1 MSSDR
6 REHRVPL
13 HHHVWQDGRHLAR
26 RAWHNRADTVVP
38 DRLPRLWRHPP
49 LGYLVAV
56 FAQLAAVSLALQLHP
71 VFSHAFTYRAL
82 SFLVMV
88 LVALRW
94 GTGPSLLSTLVGAGL
109 FIYLLLR
116 PYAAWSLEPPQ
127 VVATLVFL
135 SVGLS
140 ISILASRTE
149 RARRIAQVA
158 TARYA
163 QIYASE
169 RQQREKTETAV
180 RMRDDI
186 LNLATHDLRSPAT
199 SVLSRAQLVQLR
211 LHQGLAL
218 DAAWLDAQMQAIGD
232 AIARLNAT
240 IDEMSDV
247 ARLQV
252 GQALDLQLEDLD
264 VGALVRVVAAE
275 YSTEEGAPR
284 VDVHAPTEA
293 VLVCGD
299 RARLG
304 RVLHNLIG
312 NAVKYSPP
320 GAPIDV
326 DVQAQE
332 QQAVIIVR
340 DRGVGIPPEELP
352 SIFTRFFRASTSRGV
367 KGTGIGLAGSK
378 AIIEQHHGQITVQSV
393 VGQGT
398 TVTVCLPRST
408 DEKNRRCPID
418 TVVQEHGSVTLHR
431 PVALQAV
438 SQRSGRIGQG

>member
-1 MSSDR
+1 MSTGR
-6 REHRVPL
+6 REHRLWL
-13 HHHVWQDGRHLAR
+13 HHIWQDGRHPGR
-26 RAWHNRADTVVP
+26 RAWSTLRQRIRADTVVP
-38 DRLPRLWRHPP
+38 DRLPRLWRHRL
-49 LGYLVAV
+49 LGYLAAV
-56 FAQLAAVSLALQLHP
+56 LAQLAAVSLTLQLHHVLSP
-71 VFSHAFTYRAL
+71 TFRYQGAL
-82 SFLVMV
+82 SFLVIAF
-88 LVALRW
+88 VALRW
-94 GTGPSLLSTLVGAGL
+94 GVEPSLLSTLVGAAL
-109 FIYLLLR
+109 LNYLIL
-116 PYAAWSLEPPQ
+116 PPHAAWSLGASQ
-127 VVATLVFL
+127 VVATLIFL
-135 SVGLS
+135 SVGLC
-140 ISILASRTE
+140 IGVLASRTE

-169 RQQREKTETAV
+169 RQQREKAETAV

-199 SVLSRAQLVQLR
+199 SVLSRAQLVQHR
-211 LHQGLAL
+211 LHRGLAL
-218 DAAWLDAQMQAIGD
+218 DAAWLDAQMQAIGEV
-232 AIARLNAT
+232 IARLNAT
-240 IDEMSDV
+240 IDEISDV

-320 GAPIDV
+320 GTPIDV
-326 DVQAQE
+326 AVQAQE

-340 DRGVGIPPEELP
+340 DHGVGIPADELP
-352 SIFTRFFRASTSRGV
+352 RIFTRFFRASTARGV

-378 AIIEQHHGQITVQSV
+378 AIIEQHHGHITVESV
-393 VGQGT
+393 VGRGT
-398 TVTVCLPRST
+398 TVTVSLPRST
-408 DEKNRRCPID
+408 GG
-418 TVVQEHGSVTLHR
+418 GSCL
-431 PVALQAV
+431 
-438 SQRSGRIGQG
+438 